1 MSETPNTT
9 PPIKF
14 HWSVLVIVIV
24 ITFVFTFYILDRKH
38 EKERKAFEDTV
49 SAEMKKLGD
58 SLQARGSAV
67 SYEDIEKKVR
77 DTLGKEVLD
86 EIKKTHGSIESLS
99 TAVAVVKG
107 QIEDLKPPIVPGV
120 RKEDGSFK
128 VALEQNRPNLPALTM
143 IDLSYDASKPGLTG
157 LTGKWFNYTEVFS
170 TSFGQWRTF
179 NDGVRSAVTLKR
191 DVYKDP
197 DRKEKVGTTE
207 NIEVSNADFFFTTD
221 MIRKYAPPPKY
232 TVFFGGAVDSKTG
245 KTNLSFYLEKKFTSE
260 WGITSGYVNR
270 GYLLG
275 TSYTFGHQ

>member
-9 PPIKF
+9 SPIKF

-24 ITFVFTFYILDRKH
+24 LTFVLTFYILDRKH

-58 SLQARGSAV
+58 SLQSRGSVV

-86 EIKKTHGSIESLS
+86 EIKKTNGSIESLS

-107 QIEDLKPPIVPGV
+107 QIADLKPPSTPGV

-128 VALEQNRPNLPALTM
+128 VALEQNRPNFPSLTLV
-143 IDLSYDASKPGLTG
+143 DLNYDATKPGLTG

-170 TSFGQWRTF
+170 ASFGQWRTSS
-179 NDGVRSAVTLKR
+179 DGVRSAVTLKR

-197 DRKEKVGTTE
+197 ERKEKIGTTE
-207 NIEVSNADFFFTTD
+207 NIEVLNADSYFTTD

-232 TVFFGGAVDSKTG
+232 TIFFGGAIDSKTG
-245 KTNLSFYLEKKFTSE
+245 KTNPSFYLEKKFTRE
-260 WGITSGYVNR
+260 FGITTGVVNR

-275 TSYTFGHQ
+275 ATWTWGHQ